1 MVAVDDFGV
10 AESIDSETIA
20 VMLLLLLLLFVP
32 PPMRPTAGRV
42 GAGR

>member
-10 AESIDSETIA
+10 AELPDFETIA
-20 VMLLLLLLLFVP
+20 VLLLLLLLFVP
-32 PPMRPTAGRV
+32 PPMRPTTGRV